1 MKNKLFFLALI
12 AMVLVGCSKDDGE
25 ESGGS
30 LPSLPDPNDVCSA
43 MDDSEF
49 IRYCY
54 DHFDLDKD
62 LAVSPKEAALVR
74 KIGDYQVNGKY
85 DVRSVKGI
93 EYFPNLVELDWAS
106 WHVADLDLSYN
117 LGLTKF
123 GDYAFYYG
131 VITLKLPKTL
141 EEVTPLTFD
150 MCDDLTT
157 IYCPAVEPP
166 RMSYSWPGVELE
178 VEDALSKIYVPKASA
193 AKYQKAEGW
202 KTCASKIVGYDF

>member
-1 MKNKLFFLALI
+1 
-12 AMVLVGCSKDDGE
+12 MVLVGCSKDDGE

-30 LPSLPDPNDVCSA
+30 LPQLPDPNDVCSA

-54 DHFDLDKD
+54 DHFDLNKD

-74 KIGDYQVNGKY
+74 KMGDYPVNDNY

-93 EYFPNLVELDWAS
+93 EYFPNLVELDLREWY
-106 WHVADLDLSYN
+106 VADLDLSYN
-117 LGLTKF
+117 LGLTNLRYSWLGF
-123 GDYAFYYG
+123 NI
-131 VITLKLPKTL
+131 ITLKLPKTL
-141 EEVTPLTFD
+141 EEVDSGTFAS
-150 MCDDLTT
+150 CYDLTT

-166 RMSYSWPGVELE
+166 HVDSGELY
-178 VEDALSKIYVPKASA
+178 VRDVLSKIYVPKASA

>member
-1 MKNKLFFLALI
+1 
-12 AMVLVGCSKDDGE
+12 MVLVGCSKDDGE

-30 LPSLPDPNDVCSA
+30 LPQLPDPNDVCSA

-74 KIGDYQVNGKY
+74 KMGDYPVNDNY

-93 EYFPNLVELDWAS
+93 EYFPNLVELDLREWY
-106 WHVADLDLSYN
+106 VADLDLSYN
-117 LGLTKF
+117 LGLTNLRYSWLGF
-123 GDYAFYYG
+123 S
-131 VITLKLPKTL
+131 IIILKLPKTL
-141 EEVTPLTFD
+141 EEVTPSTFA
-150 MCDDLTT
+150 CCYDLTT
-157 IYCPAVEPP
+157 IYCSAVEPP
-166 RMSYSWPGVELE
+166 RMSYSWPGVELG

>member
-25 ESGGS
+25 ENGGS
-30 LPSLPDPNDVCSA
+30 LPQLPDPNDVCSA
-43 MDDSEF
+43 MDDSES

-74 KIGDYQVNGKY
+74 KIDCDDRDDDFKLY

-93 EYFPNLVELDWAS
+93 EYFPNLVELNFGGWNSA
-106 WHVADLDLSYN
+106 ADLDLSYN

-123 GDYAFYYG
+123 GDYAFPYG
-131 VITLKLPKTL
+131 IITLKLPKTL
-141 EEVTPLTFD
+141 EEVDSGTFAS
-150 MCDDLTT
+150 CYDLTT

-166 RMSYSWPGVELE
+166 HVDSGELY
-178 VEDALSKIYVPKASA
+178 VRDVLSKIYVPKASA

>member
-1 MKNKLFFLALI
+1 
-12 AMVLVGCSKDDGE
+12 MVLVGCSKDDGE

-74 KIGDYQVNGKY
+74 KIGDDQVNDNY

-93 EYFPNLVELDWAS
+93 EYFPNLVELDLRGWY
-106 WHVADLDLSYN
+106 VADLDLSYN
-117 LGLTKF
+117 LGLTNLRYSWLGF
-123 GDYAFYYG
+123 SI
-131 VITLKLPKTL
+131 ITLKLPKTL
-141 EEVTPLTFD
+141 EEVHSWTFVYSP
-150 MCDDLTT
+150 DLTT

-166 RMSYSWPGVELE
+166 HVDSGELR
-178 VEDALSKIYVPKASA
+178 VGDALSKIYVPKASA